1 MNGFAFCW
9 LSSAFPQR
17 KQVVSKRANVVLCR
31 HSIPKNRNIITICAS
46 KGPPRQTSFRSFLN
60 SLARKKPSSPS
71 RKHRAFRNGASD
83 GSSGNGSGGGRFKYL
98 FDEREPPNRT
108 FLGIMFLLRSF
119 FGVLRGGPSFDGFY
133 GFLIVYSLTAQ
144 RTRSHLGSCLAE
156 TAAKTDV
163 ASPEKNQKCSAFI
176 SETARPAVVL
186 LSFLGAKQRQLKKY
200 ADFYFSKGY
209 DVYVVFNNLP
219 TAIFPSVTQRQ
230 ARKVL
235 DILEKIPDGQPVFV
249 HAISIGTG
257 IWGLVLEE
265 FRKNSKRLE
274 HLKGKISGVIYDS
287 GPSNVSPSLLANG
300 LYSACPKLSKKVWNV
315 ITNVTFWLTRA
326 GTKFRVGELALQDHQ
341 VEQAPQL
348 YLYSRDDHVI
358 SSLHESIQKFVEK
371 NKQRGVEVYQ
381 QVWEKSLH
389 ATHLKVHP
397 EEYMKSVED
406 FLNRCLQL
414 RNKMNQHLIPGC
426 VKSH

>member
-1 MNGFAFCW
+1 MKSLAFC
-9 LSSAFPQR
+9 LQPPSFPCCRR
-17 KQVVSKRANVVLCR
+17 KVVLSRTDCSGFCEHTKSR
-31 HSIPKNRNIITICAS
+31 YDTKLSVSRPGGSPHRP
-46 KGPPRQTSFRSFLN
+46 SFRSFL
-60 SLARKKPSSPS
+60 SYFWTRKRSPS
-71 RKHRAFRNGASD
+71 TFRNNQIFSGGTSD
-83 GSSGNGSGGGRFKYL
+83 GGGGGRFGYV
-98 FDEREPPNRT
+98 FDEHEPPRRDFGILLLLKSTLKMLQASRT
-108 FLGIMFLLRSF
+108 L
-119 FGVLRGGPSFDGFY
+119 DGFY
-133 GFLIVYSLTAQ
+133 TFVVVYSLVSCPNRPQ
-144 RTRSHLGSCLAE
+144 LGSCSADTNTKGDL
-156 TAAKTDV
+156 V
-163 ASPEKNQKCSAFI
+163 QPEKCQKYSAFI
-176 SETARPAVVL
+176 SETTRPAVVL

-209 DVYVVFNNLP
+209 DVYIVFNNLP
-219 TAIFPSVTQRQ
+219 TAIFPAITQRQ

-235 DILEKIPDGQPVFV
+235 DILERIPDGQPVFV

-265 FRKNSKRLE
+265 FRKNNKRLE

-287 GPSNVSPSLLANG
+287 GPSNVSPSLMANG
-300 LYSACPKLSKKVWNV
+300 LYSACPKLSKEVWNI
-315 ITNVTFWLTRA
+315 ITSVTFLLTRA
-326 GTKFRVGELALQDHQ
+326 GAKFRVGELALQDHQ

-358 SSLHESIQKFVEK
+358 NSLHESVQKFVEK

-397 EEYMKSVED
+397 EEYMRSVED

-414 RNKMNQHLIPGC
+414 RNSVNRCLTPRSVQAY
-426 VKSH
+426 